1 MQCVSLQ
8 FACLVTFSWM
18 RSQQAIERLWSGFYE
33 PETSHALA
41 EMLWHGYFSESAVER
56 SVARTFFLAFTL
68 LLILLV
74 MQRSR
79 GEVHAPKKSYT
90 CHPRFPTHFSGHNAL
105 ILPGWRIPMHRE
117 HGMRFRYFA
126 REFKAPKSQVPLD

>member
-1 MQCVSLQ
+1 MLHATSSAPKHATPHSLRPQANVLQCMSLQ

-18 RSQQAIERLWSGFYE
+18 RCERAIERLWSGFHE
-33 PETSHALA
+33 PETSHAHT
-41 EMLWHGYFSESAVER
+41 EMLWNGDFHESTVER

-74 MQRSR
+74 MQRSM
-79 GEVHAPKKSYT
+79 GEVHAPKKSYA

-105 ILPGWRIPMHRE
+105 ISQGWRISMH
-117 HGMRFRYFA
+117 
-126 REFKAPKSQVPLD
+126 